1 MKAIS
6 LGMREVNMQPY
17 KIVADIAELRR
28 SKGISQHE
36 LAKMTGIQQPVIA
49 RMEKGTTNPRLDTVI
64 KIVEALDYE
73 LKIVPK

>member
-1 MKAIS
+1 M
-6 LGMREVNMQPY
+6 MQPY
-17 KIVADIAELRR
+17 QIVADITELRQ
-28 SKGISQHE
+28 SKGISQQE
-36 LAKMTGIQQPVIA
+36 LANMTGIKQPVIA

>member
-1 MKAIS
+1 
-6 LGMREVNMQPY
+6 MQLY
-17 KIVADIAELRR
+17 KIVSDIADLRR

-36 LAKMTGIQQPVIA
+36 LANMTGTKQPVVA

>member
-1 MKAIS
+1 
-6 LGMREVNMQPY
+6 MREVNMQPY
-17 KIVADIAELRR
+17 KIVSDIAELRR
-28 SKGISQHE
+28 NKGISQHE
-36 LAKMTGIQQPVIA
+36 LANMIGIKQPVIA